1 MEETKAAI
9 RYAMRRRRRS
19 LTPTDMAA
27 AGAAVADAVLALPAV
42 RDASVLLAYVDTDG
56 EIPTDALI
64 ASALAS
70 GKRVFLPRLD
80 GERMVFAEHRLGT
93 ALRRGAHGIPAPEG
107 DPGEPGLLATAA
119 ALLPLLAWDD
129 AGGRI
134 GRGGGH
140 YDRAFAGSDRP
151 RRLIGLAYAFQHL
164 PHVPRDPWDL
174 RLDCV
179 VSERGVVECRTGDHR
194 SPNSEEVESDHG
206 IPGDDHRQSGDR
218 RRIGVPA
225 RRLAASAG

>member
-1 MEETKAAI
+1 MDETKAAI
-9 RYAMRRRRRS
+9 RHAMRRRRRA
-19 LTPTDMAA
+19 LTPTEMAA
-27 AGAAVADAVLALPAV
+27 AGAAVADAVLALAPV
-42 RDASVLLAYVDTDG
+42 RDASLLLAYVDTDS

-80 GERMVFAEHRLGT
+80 GERMVFAEHRLGA
-93 ALRRGAHGIPAPEG
+93 ALRPGAYGILAPQG

-119 ALLPLLAWDD
+119 AVLPLLAWDD

-140 YDRAFAGSDRP
+140 YDRAFAGPARP
-151 RRLIGLAYAFQHL
+151 QCLIGLAYAFQHL
-164 PHVPRDPWDL
+164 PRVPHDPWDV

-179 VSERGVVECRTGDHR
+179 VSEHGVVECRTGDFR
-194 SPNSEEVESDHG
+194 SPNSEEVQSNHG
-206 IPGDDHRQSGDR
+206 IPGDDRRQPGARGRPGGPDR
-218 RRIGVPA
+218 RS
-225 RRLAASAG
+225 AASAG